1 MCDPI
6 SATLGVVSAG
16 SSIFGARK
24 QNKAANK
31 MARAQAAAAKEQF
44 YLDRVNLEVN
54 ADMQLTD
61 IELQA
66 TEVERKQA
74 QQEGAL
80 LAAVGGGGLVAGQS
94 TSKLIQTSI
103 AEGAL
108 NTAAIQGT
116 KDNKR
121 RQIMAGFDAN
131 KNNYESNIAQIKSN
145 LNKNYQDSTTVGI
158 NALTAGIQ
166 GAATGLQISNTMAA
180 TKATKAATAA
190 SNASTAA
197 SFLEMS
203 TLTDNAELSSS
214 YLKIANSLL
223 PTEN

>member
-44 YLDRVNLEVN
+44 YLDKINLEVN

-145 LNKNYQDSTTVGI
+145 LNKNYQDSTTIGI
-158 NALTAGIQ
+158 NALTAGIS
-166 GAATGLQISNTMAA
+166 GAATGLQIKNTMEA
-180 TKATKAATAA
+180 TKAAKAATAA
-190 SNASTAA
+190 SNASTAS

-203 TLTDNAELSSS
+203 TLTDDAALSAS
-214 YLKIANSLL
+214 YLNIANSLL

>member
-80 LAAVGGGGLVAGQS
+80 LAAVGG
-94 TSKLIQTSI
+94 
-103 AEGAL
+103 
-108 NTAAIQGT
+108 
-116 KDNKR
+116 
-121 RQIMAGFDAN
+121 
-131 KNNYESNIAQIKSN
+131 
-145 LNKNYQDSTTVGI
+145 
-158 NALTAGIQ
+158 
-166 GAATGLQISNTMAA
+166 
-180 TKATKAATAA
+180 
-190 SNASTAA
+190 
-197 SFLEMS
+197 
-203 TLTDNAELSSS
+203 
-214 YLKIANSLL
+214 
-223 PTEN
+223 